1 MSCPRTPHRLTAL
14 VLALLL
20 SACGKGDAG
29 GAPGGGGPGG
39 PPGGEMK
46 LPVETATL
54 KTETAAAITQARTLA
69 AEFGLTAADV
79 FPAPG
84 KPAAS
89 MGQPKY
95 RNPETGV
102 TWTGRGKPPTWIL
115 GKDRAQFLI
124 DQPSA

>member
-1 MSCPRTPHRLTAL
+1 MNTTNNDYQT
-14 VLALLL
+14 LLQQRAEL
-20 SACGKGDAG
+20 DAQI
-29 GAPGGGGPGG
+29 A
-39 PPGGEMK
+39 
-46 LPVETATL
+46 ATL
-54 KTETAAAITQARTLA
+54 KTEKAAAITQARALA
-69 AEFGLTAADV
+69 TEFGLTAADV
-79 FPAPG
+79 FPAAG

-124 DQPSA
+124 DQPTTA

>member
-1 MSCPRTPHRLTAL
+1 MNTTNNDYQ
-14 VLALLL
+14 ALLQQRAEL
-20 SACGKGDAG
+20 DAQI
-29 GAPGGGGPGG
+29 A
-39 PPGGEMK
+39 
-46 LPVETATL
+46 ATL
-54 KTETAAAITQARTLA
+54 KTEKAAAITQARTLA